1 VITRDELDAQV
12 KAMQISRA
20 NVERD
25 YVFGW
30 LIGGLYAEDVMRGA
44 LTLKGGNALRK
55 GYLPASRFSDDLDFS
70 CASEL
75 DGDRL
80 LGAFNDSCR
89 YAQTR
94 SGVNFD
100 ISRNRVVDHHE
111 VERGKN
117 VYKLALYFKDFAG
130 DARPVDIKVRVDVT
144 EFDRLH
150 LPIQSRNLIHQYSDS
165 SEASVPIQVV
175 ALEEALADKLRCLLQ
190 RRYAYDLFDLV
201 YAAFLSGELAIDRSA
216 LMRTFLAKTI
226 FAPDPQAAK
235 QLLLTAPWEGLRA
248 FWGKV
253 VTPAVS
259 RFGFDE
265 ALASLRTGLEE
276 LFAGLGGR
284 PRAGGTYFPEP
295 VRSQIFHAGA
305 QQRLMRMR
313 YQGSSRIIEPYALK
327 FMRRQ
332 DGLARE
338 YLWAFDR
345 TGGRSGPGLK
355 SFVAS
360 DLAAIEVLEAEFA
373 PRYPVELVKGV
384 AGAGTFGGRATAVGV
399 NRGSRSSGTRVRA
412 HTVVC
417 PYCSRRFDRTT
428 PDLSLRAHKDGYGNN
443 CYGRRGYR
451 A

>member
-1 VITRDELDAQV
+1 MISRDELEAQV
-12 KAMQISRA
+12 EAMQITLA

-30 LIGGLYAEDVMRGA
+30 LISGFYAESHMAEA

-70 CASEL
+70 CATDL

-80 LGAFNDSCR
+80 LAAFNESCR
-89 YAQTR
+89 YAAAR
-94 SGVNFD
+94 SGVAFD
-100 ISRNRVVDHHE
+100 LGRNRVVDYHE
-111 VERGKN
+111 VERGKS
-117 VYKLALYFKDFAG
+117 VYKLALYFRDFSG

-150 LPIQSRNLIHQYSDS
+150 LPVRSRNLIHQYSDAA
-165 SEASVPIQVV
+165 EVSVPIRVV

-201 YAAFLSGELAIDRSA
+201 YGTFISKDLAIDRTA
-216 LMRTFLAKTI
+216 LMRTFLAKSI

-235 QLLLTAPWEGLRA
+235 QLLLTAPWESLRG

-253 VTPAVS
+253 VTPAAS
-259 RFGFDE
+259 RFGFDDAVQ
-265 ALASLRTGLEE
+265 ALRVGLED

-284 PRAGGTYFPEP
+284 TRAAGAYFPEP

-313 YQGSSRIIEPYALK
+313 YHGASRIIEPYALK
-327 FMRRQ
+327 FMRRT
-332 DGLARE
+332 DGFARE
-338 YLWAFDR
+338 YLWAYDR

-360 DLAAIEVLEAEFA
+360 DLAAIEVLEAEFL
-373 PRYPVELVKGV
+373 PRFPVELMKGT
-384 AGAGTFGGRATAVGV
+384 AGSGTFEGRAGTLARGVRPSSVRTRAY
-399 NRGSRSSGTRVRA
+399 
-412 HTVVC
+412 TVQC
-417 PYCSRRFDRTT
+417 PYCNRRFSRTT
-428 PDLSLRAHKDGYGNN
+428 MNTALRAHQDGYGNK
-443 CYGRRGYR
+443 CYGKRGYLV
-451 A
+451 

>member
-1 VITRDELDAQV
+1 MITRDEIDAQV
-12 KAMQISRA
+12 AAMDITRA

-30 LIGGLYAEDVMRGA
+30 LISGFYAEDPMRGA

-70 CASEL
+70 CASLL
-75 DGDRL
+75 DGDRIL
-80 LGAFNDSCR
+80 DAFNETCR
-89 YAQTR
+89 YAQAK
-94 SGVNFD
+94 SGVAFD
-100 ISRNRVVDHHE
+100 VARNRVVGHHE
-111 VERGKN
+111 VERGKA
-117 VYKLALYFKDFAG
+117 VYKLALYFQDFAG

-150 LPIQSRNLIHQYSDS
+150 LPVQRRNLIHQYSDAA
-165 SEASVPIQVV
+165 EASVPIQVV

-201 YAAFLSGELAIDRSA
+201 YAAFLTGELAVDRGA

-235 QLLLTAPWEGLRA
+235 QLLLTAPWEGLRG

-259 RFGFDE
+259 RFSFDD
-265 ALASLRTGLEE
+265 ALSSLRAGLEE

-284 PRAGGTYFPEP
+284 PRSAGAYFPEP

-313 YQGSSRIIEPYALK
+313 YQGSVRTIEPYALK

-332 DGLARE
+332 DGQARE

-360 DLAAIEVLEAEFA
+360 DLAAIEVLDAAFV
-373 PRYPVELVKGV
+373 PRYPVELAKGV
-384 AGAGTFGGRATAVGV
+384 AGSGSFSGRMPGFQ
-399 NRGSRSSGTRVRA
+399 SRRSAQGAQRPAASY
-412 HTVVC
+412 TVVC
-417 PYCSRRFDRTT
+417 PYCNRRFPRTT
-428 PDLSLRAHKDGYGNN
+428 SNLTLRAHKDGYGNN
-443 CYGRRGYR
+443 CYGRRGYHG
-451 A
+451 

>member
-1 VITRDELDAQV
+1 MISREELEAQV
-12 KAMQISRA
+12 EAMQITLA

-30 LIGGLYAEDVMRGA
+30 LISGFYAESHMAEA

-70 CASEL
+70 CATEL
-75 DGDRL
+75 DGDRIL
-80 LGAFNDSCR
+80 AAFNESCR
-89 YAQTR
+89 YAAAR
-94 SGVNFD
+94 SGVAFD
-100 ISRNRVVDHHE
+100 LGRNRIVDYHE
-111 VERGKN
+111 VERGKS
-117 VYKLALYFKDFAG
+117 VYKLALYFQDFAG

-150 LPIQSRNLIHQYSDS
+150 LPVRSRNLIHQYSDAA
-165 SEASVPIQVV
+165 EVSVPIRVV

-201 YAAFLSGELAIDRSA
+201 YGTFISKDLAIDRGA
-216 LMRTFLAKTI
+216 LMRTFLAKSI

-235 QLLLTAPWEGLRA
+235 QLLLTAPWESLRG

-265 ALASLRTGLEE
+265 AVRALREGLED

-284 PRAGGTYFPEP
+284 PPAAGAYFPEP

-305 QQRLMRMR
+305 QQRLVRMR
-313 YQGSSRIIEPYALK
+313 YHGASRIIEPYALK
-327 FMRRQ
+327 FMRRR
-332 DGLARE
+332 DGFARE
-338 YLWAFDR
+338 YLWAYDR

-360 DLAAIEVLEAEFA
+360 DLAALEVLEAEFL
-373 PRYPVELVKGV
+373 PRFPVELMKGT
-384 AGAGTFGGRATAVGV
+384 AGSGTFGGRSGTMA
-399 NRGSRSSGTRVRA
+399 RGPRRSSLRTPTY
-412 HTVVC
+412 TVQC
-417 PYCSRRFDRTT
+417 PYCNRRFSRTT
-428 PDLSLRAHKDGYGNN
+428 SNTALRAHQDGYGNK
-443 CYGRRGYR
+443 CYGRRGYSI
-451 A
+451 